1 MDIQSQL
8 VDKENEH
15 LIVVNGDAADLVIG
29 VPHHAPLGV
38 TYLPSPDQ
46 RDSDENAGYIGY
58 QIANILHCA
67 CVIACNAR
75 FDPNKSAATPYYKA
89 ITTLK
94 PRILVEIHGH
104 GGEKTPFDIEISC
117 GNINNNTLSRKMAG
131 YLRAGM
137 RSNPLFKEYKTS
149 GDFDL
154 IYYRASKTI
163 TINTEQWIAFHVE
176 LPKKIRGSRELY
188 EPFSAVLADAIRQ
201 VVSELEE

>member
-1 MDIQSQL
+1 MDTQSQL
-8 VDKENEH
+8 ADRENEH
-15 LIVVNGDAADLVIG
+15 LIVVSGGSSNLVIG

-38 TYLPSPDQ
+38 SYLPSLDQ

-58 QIANILHCA
+58 QIAQTLHCA

-75 FDPNKSAATPYYKA
+75 FDPNKSETTPYYKA
-89 ITTLK
+89 IAAMQ

-104 GGEKTPFDIEISC
+104 SGDKTPFDIEISC
-117 GNINNNTLSRKMAG
+117 GNLSNNSLSRKLAG
-131 YLRAGM
+131 YLRAGL
-137 RSNPLFKEYKTS
+137 RANPIFKEYKLS

-176 LPKKIRGSRELY
+176 LPKKIRGSQEIY
-188 EPFSAVLADAIRQ
+188 EPFSVILANAIRQ
-201 VVSELEE
+201 VVADLEE

>member
-8 VDKENEH
+8 ADKENEH
-15 LIVVNGDAADLVIG
+15 LIVVNADAADLVIG
-29 VPHHAPLGV
+29 VPHHAPLGM
-38 TYLPSPDQ
+38 TYLPTPNQ

-58 QIANILHCA
+58 QIAQALHCT

-89 ITTLK
+89 IAALQ

-104 GGEKTPFDIEISC
+104 GGEKAHFNIEISC
-117 GNINNNTLSRKMAG
+117 GNINNNKSSTKLAG
-131 YLRAGM
+131 YLRTGM
-137 RSNPLFKEYKTS
+137 RGNPSFKEFTLS
-149 GDFDL
+149 GDFEL
-154 IYYRASKTI
+154 IHYRASQTI